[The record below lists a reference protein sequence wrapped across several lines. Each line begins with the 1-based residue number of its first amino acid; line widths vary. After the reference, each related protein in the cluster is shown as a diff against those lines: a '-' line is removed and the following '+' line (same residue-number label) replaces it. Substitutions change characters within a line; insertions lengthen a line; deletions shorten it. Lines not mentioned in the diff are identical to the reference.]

1 MSGSVLFDVLSM
13 IQALIKTHLLPIL
26 SMKGFIFN
34 CQSIYFYKICIYYS
48 LLPSSYG
55 CDRPSQRSNSV
66 RGIGPTGRL
75 EYLHE
80 ALSVS
85 NSIHQLPQLRHLL
98 LCVAGITLWLHICH
112 LLLCHLYT
120 GVISFTVQSFGNLSR
135 KTSNICL
142 NQVIITV
149 HVLVQPTNLSEH
161 TDLSC
166 VLFCNHVHDLIN
178 CWALGRFSF
187 SLPFALS
194 FSFSLAFALALA
206 LLSSLLSSSRAS
218 CNSSVGLFSKG
229 RSSMANLHHVLF
241 CQTQAFWLLLC
252 WLSSLPSFSSF
263 SSFPG
268 LGTGNSQ
275 GQDKDKDKTSHAAV
289 LAGVLA
295 RLEVPC

>member
-26 SMKGFIFN
+26 SMKGFIFFAN
-34 CQSIYFYKICIYYS
+34 QFYFYKICIYCT
-48 LLPSSYG
+48 LLPSSHG

-66 RGIGPTGRL
+66 LDIGPTGLL

-112 LLLCHLYT
+112 LLLCLLYT
-120 GVISFTVQSFGNLSR
+120 GVISFTVQSFRNLSR
-135 KTSNICL
+135 ETSNICL

-166 VLFCNHVHDLIN
+166 VLLCNHVHDLIN
-178 CWALGRFSF
+178 CWALGSFSF

-194 FSFSLAFALALA
+194 FSFSLAFSLALA
-206 LLSSLLSSSRAS
+206 LLSSSRAS
-218 CNSSVGLFSKG
+218 FNSSVGLFTKG
-229 RSSMANLHHVLF
+229 RSSMANLHHVFF

-252 WLSSLPSFSSF
+252 WLSALPSFSSL
-263 SSFPG
+263 SS
-268 LGTGNSQ
+268 
-275 GQDKDKDKTSHAAV
+275 
-289 LAGVLA
+289 
-295 RLEVPC
+295 